1 MNALLRKE
9 VRLLLPSFA
18 AALLL
23 SFSIWLLPS
32 ALGAASKSKALFTIL
47 SFVACPALVVMM
59 ALDSFGKEISGGTF
73 PLLLAQPVARTR
85 LWRIKTGLLGA
96 ATVIVLLSWVLSF
109 HFHSFD
115 SMARNMARND
125 PTAWKWTFHAT
136 AVLFALVTF
145 SGGLWTVLFF
155 RQVTAAFWFTLI
167 VPGAIVIGFTNLIER
182 HPDTW
187 RNAMMAA
194 LVLYSV
200 AGFLWARRLFLRAQ
214 DVQPTGGAIAMPG
227 WLKFGRQSPDAIEVE
242 RPAHSLVASPADS
255 EARRCWR
262 PRAALWQ
269 KELQLHQ
276 SHFVLAGVLLL
287 LHFVVIASR
296 RFVKES
302 DSPALHFVLL
312 TFWVLWLFM
321 PLLVGCTAVAEERK
335 LGTLEG
341 QLCLPATRR
350 RQFAIKLVTA
360 LLLSMLFG
368 AVLPLLLEQ
377 TRILP
382 NFDRQL
388 DGVHITEK
396 GGAYFPLGEILS
408 PILPFLALA
417 GIAAAIGLMAFYASS
432 LSRNTLQSL
441 APGVLGVLLAFLV
454 ANMAAHRENLPGF
467 PWPLVYVLAAP
478 AFAFAL
484 VGLMYWNFKRVLVGG
499 AVWWRNALV
508 LVLTLFAVTVATA
521 TLYHRPW
528 ELLTGVEPPHGPPVA
543 ALDERTTMRLEGWRP
558 LVQLP
563 DGRVWAAHMG
573 RWDEEGGLI
582 GNFGGA
588 FLDGTNWLKVV
599 STQRDI
605 VGLKTDGSLWVT
617 EESEKWTYPQPTATR
632 QSNRMIRVGMD
643 NDWTNAVAYQNLS
656 MLLLKTDGK
665 LWEIGAQKWTTNQ
678 SQLGLRGYT
687 PQRLGTETNW
697 TALSVLNNRIF
708 LGQRDGGFWV
718 WPKYSA
724 TDTNTFTLR
733 PGLTLYRAPELH
745 PTDPPSLWV
754 PWAQIGVL
762 SDGTLRVTGEPRGSG
777 KKSRPPSIYA
787 PLGKERDWRA
797 LAGKHQ
803 QTPITLKADGT
814 IWKWKFLGDPIT
826 NPGSAVAT
834 KFSTHSD
841 WVAISEGWNGV
852 LALARDGSL
861 WLWRLE
867 NPHEHPSQ
875 RTLLRASRRPQRLG
889 NIFETAER

>member
-23 SFSIWLLPS
+23 SFSLWLVPLEGPS
-32 ALGAASKSKALFTIL
+32 RFTTLFAVL
-47 SFVACPALVVMM
+47 SVIACPALAVMM
-59 ALDSFGKEISGGTF
+59 ALDSFGKEVSAGTF
-73 PLLLAQPVARTR
+73 PMLLAQPVSRTH

-96 ATVIVLLSWVLSF
+96 ATLIVLLSWVLSF
-109 HFHSFD
+109 HFHFID
-115 SMARNMARND
+115 HMVRND
-125 PTAWKWTFHAT
+125 PEMWKWTPHAT

-167 VPGAIVIGFTNLIER
+167 VPSAILMLVMNLI
-182 HPDTW
+182 
-187 RNAMMAA
+187 NMAA
-194 LVLYSV
+194 PQPALFRSTLIAALSLYSL
-200 AGFLWARRLFLRAQ
+200 AAFFFARRLFLRAQ
-214 DVQPTGGAIAMPG
+214 DLQPGGGEIALPA
-227 WLKFGRQSPDAIEVE
+227 WLKFGRKTAEAVSGVGQAPPPVSSHASA
-242 RPAHSLVASPADS
+242 PACSSAGGGACSTVTGEGASPTTA
-255 EARRCWR
+255 AQTWRTWR
-262 PRAALWQ
+262 PCAALWR

-276 SHFVLAGVLLL
+276 SQFVLAGVLLL
-287 LHFVVIASR
+287 LHLGVIVTRPLVDANN
-296 RFVKES
+296 
-302 DSPALHFVLL
+302 SPSPHFVLL

-350 RQFAIKLVTA
+350 RQFIIKLVTA
-360 LLLSMLFG
+360 LLLSVLFG
-368 AVLPLLLEQ
+368 AVMPLVLE
-377 TRILP
+377 RAKFSSDVP
-382 NFDRQL
+382 PP
-388 DGVHITEK
+388 H
-396 GGAYFPLGEILS
+396 
-408 PILPFLALA
+408 LA
-417 GIAAAIGLMAFYASS
+417 GIAALIGLMAFYAST

-441 APGVLGVLLAFLV
+441 APGVLGVLLVFTA
-454 ANMAAHRENLPGF
+454 ANMAAHRTDLFGLSLW

-478 AFAFAL
+478 AFGVAL

-499 AVWWRNALV
+499 AVWRRNALV
-508 LVLTLFAVTVATA
+508 LALTLLAVTTATA
-521 TLYHRPW
+521 TLYHRAW
-528 ELLTGVEPPHGPPVA
+528 ELLTDIEPPHGPPVA
-543 ALDERTTMRLEGWRP
+543 ALDERTTLRMEGWRP

-573 RWDEEGGLI
+573 RWDEEGRLL

-643 NDWTNAVAYQNLS
+643 HDWTNAVAYQNLS
-656 MLLLKTDGK
+656 MLLLKTDGT
-665 LWEIGAQKWTTNQ
+665 LWELGAQKWTTNQ

-697 TALSVLNNRIF
+697 TALSVLNNRLF
-708 LGQRDGGFWV
+708 LSHRDGSFWV

-762 SDGTLRVTGEPRGSG
+762 PDGTLRVTDEPRGSR

-803 QTPITLKADGT
+803 QTPVTLKADGT

-834 KFSTHSD
+834 QFSTHSD

-861 WLWRLE
+861 WQWRLE
-867 NPHEHPSQ
+867 NPYEHPSQ
-875 RTLLRASRRPQRLG
+875 RGLLRTSRRPQRLG
-889 NIFETAER
+889 NIFETAKQ